1 MKPAVRWSIL
11 GIIVISVLIALTV
24 PRLLRS
30 PEPAPPEGATS
41 AAASSTPERQ
51 RAETQNAAA
60 GSRPDCPTVNLGDVH
75 LDCLGG
81 SPNAHPEQA
90 ITVVNLWA
98 WWCAPCREELPV
110 LDEYARRHPEYSV
123 VGAHVD
129 PQGQAGADFLNETGV
144 QLPSLADPE
153 EKLALTYG
161 LPKAVPIT
169 LVFREGRMVGMFPQV
184 FRTPEDLDAAISS
197 VLA

>member
-11 GIIVISVLIALTV
+11 GIIIISVLIALAV

-30 PEPAPPEGATS
+30 PEPSGSEGSTSTS
-41 AAASSTPERQ
+41 APSQPARE
-51 RAETQNAAA
+51 RAEPQSAAA
-60 GSRPDCPTVNLGDVH
+60 GSRPDCPSVDLGKVQ

-81 SPNAHPEQA
+81 HADAAPARDV
-90 ITVVNLWA
+90 TVVNLWA

-110 LDEYARRHPEYSV
+110 LDEYARKHPEYAV

-129 PQGQAGADFLNETGV
+129 PQGQAGADFLTETGV
-144 QLPSLADPE
+144 SLPSLADPTE
-153 EKLALTYG
+153 QLAITYG

-169 LVFREGRMVGMFPQV
+169 LVFREGKLAGMFPQV
-184 FRTPEDLDAAISS
+184 FHSVEDLDAAVSS